1 MTREAFNDII
11 HEQYRRLYFI
21 AFRILSNSQEAEDV
35 VQDVFMKMWMMK
47 EKLDKYNDIGAL
59 AVTITRNNS
68 IDMLRRWK
76 HIDDNNYNPEILS
89 QELTLSPHDLLV
101 NTESADILNKI
112 IEGLPANFREII
124 RLREVDC
131 LSYEEIA
138 GKTNININNLRV
150 ILSRAR
156 RIIKEKYLNYSYER
170 GKT

>member
-1 MTREAFNDII
+1 MNREAFNDII

-59 AVTITRNNS
+59 AVTITRNTS
-68 IDMLRRWK
+68 IDMLRKWK
-76 HIDDNNYNPEILS
+76 HIDNNNDNPEILS
-89 QELTLSPHDLLV
+89 QELSQSPHDLLV
-101 NTESADILNKI
+101 NTESANILNEI
-112 IEGLPANFREII
+112 IEGLPANLREII
-124 RLREVDC
+124 QLREIDG
-131 LSYEEIA
+131 LSYGEIA
-138 GKTNININNLRV
+138 SKTNININNLRV

-156 RIIKEKYLNYSYER
+156 TIIKEKYLNYSYAR